1 MNPRRLVGLVAVLVT
16 GVVAPHAA
24 AAPSPVELSTEI
36 TLGGL
41 NWKTTGMPDLD
52 QVRARTLTVMGLP
65 GNGENYCGPTTAV
78 DVLSYLARG
87 GFRTGVDGTTDF
99 AAPEN
104 YDAGTEA
111 IREMGVE
118 MNTSATGGTGVLEF
132 VDTFQQH
139 LGRSAAVGTLHAEGG
154 SYRSTDRLAPTPQE
168 LAEIG
173 IDGAVVALILGRYTT
188 STDNVG
194 TFFRRIGGHFAVLS
208 GVSTARPY
216 AAATLN
222 ITDPWTSNVKDAT
235 QSPFVAETYTMT
247 MSTVRVQ
254 PISGAVETHRV
265 GILDGIFAGWHVE
278 GYVALY
284 PERYLT
290 IRDGSLVRLTPK
302 PFFDDGPTTDRY
314 DLDSRVVDGAF
325 SARTGRPYALL
336 RNGSVV
342 AVGIGPGGKGGRMV
356 DQRIAR
362 VPGATSLD
370 VAATGDV
377 IVGGGTSLRKIGVN
391 GVDGSI
397 RTSSAIID
405 VAVEPTGGIVA
416 LTGKGLVLE
425 RFDERLKRS
434 VVKRL
439 ARPATGLD
447 LNAKGV
453 VVPASIVRGTD
464 AVRRDDHGAL
474 VVTADGRLSVRGGQ
488 GEGIVKPQTG
498 VGRLVAVHRAWELYD
513 AKAYPGPID
522 TETREL
528 LEPPPA
534 PPLPPLT
541 PQ

>member
-1 MNPRRLVGLVAVLVT
+1 MNPRRLVGLVAVLVA

-36 TLGGL
+36 SLGGL
-41 NWKTTGMPDLD
+41 AWKTSRMPDLD
-52 QVRARTLTVMGLP
+52 QVRARTLTVLGLP
-65 GNGENYCGPTTAV
+65 GNGINYCAPTTAV

-111 IREMGVE
+111 IRAMGVE
-118 MNTSATGGTGVLEF
+118 MGTNATGGTGVLEF

-139 LGRSAAVGTLHAEGG
+139 LGRAAAVGTLHAVGG
-154 SYRSTDRLAPTPQE
+154 SYRSSDRLPPTAQE

-173 IDGAVVALILGRYTT
+173 IDGAVVALILGRYA
-188 STDNVG
+188 SGTDNGG

-208 GVSTARPY
+208 GVTTVRPY
-216 AAATLN
+216 TAATLN
-222 ITDPWTSNVKDAT
+222 ITDPWTANVRDDT
-235 QSPFVAETYTMT
+235 QSPYFAETYTMT
-247 MSTVRVQ
+247 MSTVRVR
-254 PISGAVETHRV
+254 STTNVVETHRV
-265 GILDGIFAGWHVE
+265 GILDGTYAGWHVE

-302 PFFDDGPTTDRY
+302 PFFEEGPKTDRY

-336 RNGSVV
+336 RNGAVM
-342 AVGIGPGGKGGRMV
+342 AVGIGPGGKGGRMA

-362 VPGATSLD
+362 VNGATSLD
-370 VAATGDV
+370 VAPTGDV
-377 IVGGGTSLRKIGVN
+377 VVGGGTSLRIIGVN

-416 LTGKGLVLE
+416 LTGKGLTLE

-439 ARPATGLD
+439 ARPAAGLD
-447 LNAKGV
+447 LDAKGV
-453 VVPASIVRGTD
+453 VIPAPIVRGTD
-464 AVRRDDHGAL
+464 AARRDDHGAL

-488 GEGIVKPQTG
+488 GEGIVKPQAG

-534 PPLPPLT
+534 PPLPPL